1 MTLGVDWGYT
11 PHAVFKSPTTVIA
24 KLMEIVAK
32 GGSLLLGVGPTPE
45 GILQEEIVSRLDT
58 IGEWM
63 TKNGPAI
70 YNTVTTPDYHSE
82 GIWFTL
88 NKNKK
93 TMYALY
99 SDPKARTLPNYIE
112 WENNIPAKGSAVYC
126 LQNGKKVR
134 WEIKNN
140 RVRVYLPQNL
150 KTEVNALAFSFT
162 PQ

>member
-1 MTLGVDWGYT
+1 MTLVVDWGYS
-11 PHAVFKSPTTVIA
+11 PHEVFKSLTTVIA
-24 KLMEIVAK
+24 KLIEIVAK

-82 GIWFTL
+82 GIWFNM

-93 TMYALY
+93 TI
-99 SDPKARTLPNYIE
+99 RTFLSKEPHI
-112 WENNIPAKGSAVYC
+112 S
-126 LQNGKKVR
+126 
-134 WEIKNN
+134 
-140 RVRVYLPQNL
+140 
-150 KTEVNALAFSFT
+150 
-162 PQ
+162 